1 MSDTTIV
8 TTKVVA
14 VLLADG
20 WHRVVQGSFSVGA
33 LNFGAGAD
41 PGVLGFSF
49 EAADVGNP
57 YRPAA
62 LAGPLSS
69 VLAVRQAASA
79 RQARELGHPAPRR
92 WVHPAAEA
100 VA

>member
-1 MSDTTIV
+1 MSDTTII
-8 TTKVVA
+8 TTNVIA

-20 WHRVVQGSFSVGA
+20 WHQVVHGSFSVGA
-33 LNFGAGAD
+33 LNIGAGTD
-41 PGVLGFSF
+41 LGLLGFSCE
-49 EAADVGNP
+49 EADTGSP
-57 YRPAA
+57 YRPSA

>member
-1 MSDTTIV
+1 MSETTIA

-20 WHRVVQGSFSVGA
+20 WHRIVQGSFSVGA
-33 LNFGAGAD
+33 LSFGAGGD
-41 PGVLGFSF
+41 PHILGFWF
-49 EAADVGNP
+49 EEADDSSP

-62 LAGPLSS
+62 LAGPLNSI
-69 VLAVRQAASA
+69 LAVRQVGSA
-79 RQARELGHPAPRR
+79 RQTRELVRLVPGPSTRSASG
-92 WVHPAAEA
+92 A